1 MPNSCVSTTLLPSKV
16 TAPTA
21 EQSHMTGTT
30 SSSSGD
36 ETATAS
42 ANVAIHSS

>member
-1 MPNSCVSTTLLPSKV
+1 MPNSCVSTTLLLSKA

-21 EQSHMTGTT
+21 EQSHMTGTA
-30 SSSSGD
+30 SSSSAD

>member
-1 MPNSCVSTTLLPSKV
+1 MPNSCVSTTLLPNKA

-21 EQSHMTGTT
+21 EQSHMTGTA